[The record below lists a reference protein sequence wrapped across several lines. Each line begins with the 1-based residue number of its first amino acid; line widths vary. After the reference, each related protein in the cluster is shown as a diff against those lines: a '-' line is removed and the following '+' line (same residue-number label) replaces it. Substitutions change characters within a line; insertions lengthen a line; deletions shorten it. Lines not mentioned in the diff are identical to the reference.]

1 MVARTSSSKG
11 KRDSIK
17 EERMMFGDPWNIS
30 HAETKQ
36 MLSPAKG
43 SAL

>member
-17 EERMMFGDPWNIS
+17 EERMMFVDPLNIS
-30 HAETKQ
+30 NAKEKQ
-36 MLSPAKG
+36 IVTPAKG
-43 SAL
+43 STL